1 MRISNQKCGHLLKRK
16 RNAAVRAPTV
26 EMKPWRLKESHVIIT
41 LTASQALAVTC
52 VNTSAN
58 HTIEALTTNVT
69 MTVCAL
75 KGYAVMPN
83 STGTEE

>member
-1 MRISNQKCGHLLKRK
+1 M
-16 RNAAVRAPTV
+16 V
-26 EMKPWRLKESHVIIT
+26 EMKPHRQKESRVTTT

-52 VNTSAN
+52 VSTSAN
-58 HTIEALTTNVT
+58 HTIEALTTNAT
-69 MTVCAL
+69 MTVCAQ